1 MKTTKVL
8 ETYISNTTISEV
20 AQILTSSSKNLVAIC
35 NTNTVVRSLKNEM
48 LRKTLNSFNI
58 KTPDGFPIA
67 KALSIINREK
77 QERVDGYK
85 VFLETIQEGLKHDTK
100 HYFFG
105 NNEET
110 VQLMIKNIKEKFP
123 NIKIEGYL
131 CPDVLSSSELVSLY
145 KETLSKTNANIL
157 WISLGFPKQELFM
170 YELVNTAEVN
180 SNLVGIGGVF
190 NWVAGTKMK
199 APEWIANL
207 GLEWALRLV
216 QDPKRLYKRYLIDN
230 TLFIYYFFKQLLNKK

>member
-48 LRKTLNSFNI
+48 LRETLNSFNI

>member
-48 LRKTLNSFNI
+48 LRETLNSFNI

-170 YELVNTAEVN
+170 YELVNTVEVN